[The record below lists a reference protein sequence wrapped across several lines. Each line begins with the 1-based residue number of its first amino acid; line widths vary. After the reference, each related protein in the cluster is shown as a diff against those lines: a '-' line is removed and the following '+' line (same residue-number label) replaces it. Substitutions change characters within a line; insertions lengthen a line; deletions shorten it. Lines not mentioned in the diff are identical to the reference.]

1 MPAPA
6 RLPTGLLALAL
17 ALLIAS
23 SLPAGGAAQ
32 REPIPAAPSVGTDAR
47 LRAAVDGVDEARL
60 RRTVEALAGFG
71 TRHLYSP
78 ADRSGRGIAAAAAW
92 IAAEMRT
99 ASPRLQVTLDTH
111 KLEAQ
116 GGRLSRAVDLVNVVG
131 LLPGSATESARRVL
145 VSGHYDSVA
154 RGPDGEFHWD
164 DGSGDAPG
172 ANDDASGT
180 AVMLEMARL
189 FGPLSP
195 EASLVFVGFAGEEQ
209 GLVGSTLHASR
220 AAAAAEPIIA
230 VLNNDIVGNEEG
242 GSGRDNGTSV
252 HLYSAGPEDSPS
264 RELARHVEMMAE
276 LLVPLMDVRMV
287 FRHDRFGRGGDH
299 TPFDQRG
306 YAAVRFTVAEE
317 DYRRQHDIRDTAD
330 GISWRYLAR
339 VARVN
344 AAALASLAW
353 APPAPR
359 VTDESGQPL
368 LDRGPGGYD
377 ARLRWTMAA
386 PPADLAGFEIVQR
399 DTTAPRWEKV
409 WFVPA
414 TEREHLLEGV
424 RIDTVTLGVRSVDR
438 EGFRSLASVY
448 TYPVRTRPEYRLRP

>member
-1 MPAPA
+1 MRAMPGPVRLLVVLLPALAVVAAAPPGGAGAPA
-6 RLPTGLLALAL
+6 
-17 ALLIAS
+17 
-23 SLPAGGAAQ
+23 
-32 REPIPAAPSVGTDAR
+32 PIPAVPPIGTDAR

-78 ADRSGRGIAAAAAW
+78 ADQPGRGIAAAAAW
-92 IAAEMRT
+92 IASEMRA
-99 ASPRLQVTLDTH
+99 ASPRLEVALDTH
-111 KLEAQ
+111 PLAAQ
-116 GGRLSRAVDLVNVVG
+116 GGRLTREVDLANVVG
-131 LLPGSATESARRVL
+131 LLPGSDQQAARRVL

-154 RGPDGEFHWD
+154 RGADGNFHWE

-189 FGPLSP
+189 FGPLTP
-195 EASLVFVGFAGEEQ
+195 EATLVFIGFAGEEQ
-209 GLVGSTLHASR
+209 GLVGSTLYAGR
-220 AAAAAEPIIA
+220 AVSAGEPIVA

-242 GSGRDNGTSV
+242 GSGRQAGTAV

-264 RELARHVEMMAE
+264 RELARHVESIGE
-276 LLVPLMDVRMV
+276 LLVPVMDVRMI

-306 YAAVRFTVAEE
+306 FAAVRFTVAEE
-317 DYRRQHDIRDTAD
+317 DYRRQHDVRDTPD
-330 GISWRYLAR
+330 GMSWRYLAR

-359 VTDESGQPL
+359 VTDEAGQPL

-386 PPADLAGFEIVQR
+386 PPADLAGFEVLQR
-399 DTTAPRWEKV
+399 DTTAPRWERV

-414 TEREHLLEGV
+414 EAREHLIEGLL
-424 RIDTVTLGVRSVDR
+424 IDTVTLGVRSVDR
-438 EGFRSLASVY
+438 DGFRSPAAVY
-448 TYPVRTRPEYRLRP
+448 TYPVRVRPEYRLRP